1 MIILAHDG
9 SLYGEWVS
17 RYAIN
22 FALGEKDRK
31 LLVLHVPE
39 GKITPVMVEA
49 RLERLI
55 DDCAEHELSCHCE
68 YLPPDQDVYRSLR
81 HAIPHDPTA
90 LLVCGTRVKARNRAY
105 LSGSIAEKLLRT
117 HQCPVLALRVTQ
129 PGLLGIPGNLLL
141 PLAGHGTGAERF
153 WPVFMRFL
161 PHLRS
166 VQLFRSLNIH
176 YLRYPHLS
184 RNREQTLREIGI
196 VYLEQILREID
207 EKLPE
212 RRFRVDRRVA
222 VSSNWSDEILVL
234 ASRLH
239 VQLILLG
246 VSERT
251 LAHRLFYGVG
261 LERILH
267 KSPCDVGIYRGP

>member
-22 FALGEKDRK
+22 FALSEEDRR

-39 GKITPVMVEA
+39 GKIAPVVVEA
-49 RLERLI
+49 RLERLMN
-55 DDCAEHELSCHCE
+55 DCTEHELSCRCE
-68 YLPPDQDVYRSLR
+68 YLPPEQDVYRSLR

-105 LSGSIAEKLLRT
+105 LTDSIAEKLLRT
-117 HQCPVLALRVTQ
+117 HQCPVVALRVTQ
-129 PGLLGIPGNLLL
+129 PGLLGTPVNLLL
-141 PLAGHGTGAERF
+141 PLAGHDAGTERF
-153 WPVFMRFL
+153 WPVLRRFVPRL
-161 PHLRS
+161 HS

-184 RNREQTLREIGI
+184 RNREQSLRDIGI
-196 VYLEQILREID
+196 AYLEQILMDID
-207 EKLPE
+207 KRLPE
-212 RRFRVDRRVA
+212 RSFRIDCRVA
-222 VSSNWSDEILVL
+222 LSSNWSDEILVL
-234 ASRLH
+234 ASRLRM
-239 VQLILLG
+239 QLILLG